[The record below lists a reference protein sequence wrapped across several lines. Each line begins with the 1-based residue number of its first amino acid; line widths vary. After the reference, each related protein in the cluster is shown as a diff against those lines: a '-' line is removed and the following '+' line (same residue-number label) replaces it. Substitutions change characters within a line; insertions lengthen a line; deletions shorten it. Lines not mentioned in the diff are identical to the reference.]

1 MKHSILETDRIASLD
16 VIRGFA
22 LLGILFVNI
31 LSFGAVS
38 AIAYNPTYGLET
50 TYDIMIWVLVE
61 IIAEG
66 AMRAMFSIL
75 FGAGIVMFLS
85 KGNDRKKLHFKRTF
99 WLLIFGLINGYIL
112 MWPGDI
118 LFTYALAGFGLYF
131 LSEKSPKTLALIS
144 VILFLS
150 LCAYTVTLNI
160 GLDYLRQMGIYDQ
173 SAAKEWSQFYE
184 LFAPSEAFVQKELAM
199 RKGSFLDL
207 FTWSAAAYSSV
218 ILELI
223 PTLLFWDVIV
233 FMCIGMALY
242 KYNVLQGR
250 LSKRF
255 YFTCALIAFA
265 LGISINAY
273 EVNQMIASEFDI
285 LVSFSYFTP
294 TYQIGRLCISF
305 GWIGV
310 LILAIMYFGVG
321 RTLAAV
327 GRMALTNYLMQSIIC
342 LFLFTGVGFGLLNE
356 LRRSELYL
364 VVLCICIFQLWV
376 SSWWLSRFYYGPLE
390 WLWRS
395 LTYGKFQKFYREF

>member
-1 MKHSILETDRIASLD
+1 MKHLILETDRIASLD

-22 LLGILFVNI
+22 LLGILLVNI

-38 AIAYNPTYGLET
+38 AMTYNPTFGLET
-50 TYDIMIWVLVE
+50 TYDFLVWILVE
-61 IIAEG
+61 LTAEG
-66 AMRAMFSIL
+66 AMRAIFSIL
-75 FGAGIVMFLS
+75 FGAGVVMFLS
-85 KGNDRKKLHFKRTF
+85 KGDDRKRLHFKRTF
-99 WLLIFGLINGYIL
+99 WLLIFGLVNGYIL

-131 LSEKSPKTLALIS
+131 LSEKSPKTIALIS

-160 GLDYLRQMGIYDQ
+160 GLDYLRQTG
-173 SAAKEWSQFYE
+173 SKEWSQFYE
-184 LFAPSEAFVQKELAM
+184 LFAPSPTLVEDELAM
-199 RKGSFLDL
+199 RKGSFFEL

-218 ILELI
+218 MLEYI

-242 KYNVLQGR
+242 KYKVLQGL

-255 YFTCALIAFA
+255 YFTLALVGFA

-273 EVNQMIASEFDI
+273 EVNQMITSDFDI

-294 TYQIGRLCISF
+294 TYQIGRLCIAF

-310 LILAIMYFGVG
+310 LIFAMMRLGIG
-321 RTLAAV
+321 RNLAAV

-342 LFLFTGVGFGLLNE
+342 LFLFTGIGFGLLNE
-356 LRRSELYL
+356 LQRSELYI
-364 VVLCICIFQLWV
+364 VVLFIWFFQMWF
-376 SSWWLSRFYYGPLE
+376 SSRWLSRFNYGPLE

-395 LTYGKFQKFYREF
+395 LTYGEFQKFSRER